1 MLGAEVSPPMS
12 LFAGLSAF
20 PITPT
25 NESGKVNA
33 KELRGLLDR
42 LVAAKVNSIGLLGS
56 TGGYAYLSRKQRSR
70 AIETAVK
77 RVRGRVPVIV
87 GVGALRTDQA
97 VDLARDAEEAGADG
111 LLLAPVSYT
120 PLTQDEVFHHFATVA
135 DVSELPLC
143 IYNNPVTTNFSFN
156 ADLLKR
162 LAEIENIQAVKMP
175 LPKEMNVASDLERLR
190 KVLPGDF
197 LIGYS
202 GDWGCSSALLSG
214 ADCWFSVVAGLLP
227 EPSMKLTKAAVAGD
241 ISETQ
246 RINGCF
252 APLWELFQELSSLR
266 VVYAMANLMGLTE
279 AAPHL
284 PILPVAYSEL
294 ERVESALEALEE
306 I

>member
-1 MLGAEVSPPMS
+1 MS

-25 NESGKVNA
+25 DDAGVVNA
-33 KELRGLLDR
+33 KELRVLLDR
-42 LVAAKVNSIGLLGS
+42 LVEAKVNSIGLLGS
-56 TGGYAYLSRKQRSR
+56 TGGYVYLTREQRLK
-70 AIETAVK
+70 AIKTAV
-77 RVRGRVPVIV
+77 GRVKGSIPVIV
-87 GVGALRTDQA
+87 GIGALRTDHA
-97 VDLARDAEEAGADG
+97 VELAKDAQGAGANG

-120 PLTQDEVFHHFATVA
+120 PLTEDEVFHHFSAVAEAT
-135 DVSELPLC
+135 ELPLC
-143 IYNNPVTTNFSFN
+143 IYNNPITTNFSFK

-162 LAEIENIQAVKMP
+162 LAEVDTIQAVKMP

-190 KVLPGDF
+190 KALPGDF

-241 ISETQ
+241 VNETQ

-266 VVYAMANLMGLTE
+266 VVYALANAMGLTE

-284 PILPVAYSEL
+284 PILPVGFSEL
-294 ERVESALEALEE
+294 ERVEAALEALDE